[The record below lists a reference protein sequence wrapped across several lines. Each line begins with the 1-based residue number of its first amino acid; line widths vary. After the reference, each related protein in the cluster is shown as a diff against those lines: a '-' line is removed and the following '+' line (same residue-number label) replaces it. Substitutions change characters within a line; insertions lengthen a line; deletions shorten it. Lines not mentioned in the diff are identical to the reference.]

1 VFERNRNQKRKEKKE
16 IKIEKGP
23 PGNLSAQLQIEP
35 AAQEAPSPNRYSLP
49 LSPSLPGGPHLSASS
64 SPLISLLFLSV
75 TGNAGDL
82 LPAVIPSNGHQSLLL

>member
-1 VFERNRNQKRKEKKE
+1 LKE
-16 IKIEKGP
+16 IKKTEIEKKQKRIKIESDLG
-23 PGNLSAQLQIEP
+23 GNLSAQLQIEP
-35 AAQEAPSPNRYSLP
+35 AAQEAPSPNRCSLP